1 MIEKI
6 KNFLTLRLRNKK
18 INIEFSYLELLMII
32 LVFTSFFDAITT
44 YLVLENWGIELNPYM
59 QGLYD
64 KGVFVFLY
72 SKIFVYPLVFM
83 YISIVL
89 SNIYFYIFKNDNE
102 ADNFL
107 IISILIFS
115 WFYFIAWIV
124 NLINYLILIV

>member
-6 KNFLTLRLRNKK
+6 KRFLILRLKSKK

-59 QGLYD
+59 QWLYNQWL
-64 KGVFVFLY
+64 FIFFY
-72 SKIFVYPLVFM
+72 SKIIAYPLIFM
-83 YISIVL
+83 FISVVL
-89 SNIYFYIFKNDNE
+89 SNIYFYIFKNDNS

-107 IISILIFS
+107 IISILTFS

-124 NLINYLILIV
+124 NFINYLILI